1 MPSETPAIPAGVFVD
16 RIRSRLTPALF
27 CPLDSGEGTFHLPPA
42 LTADMSACSRV
53 LLALV
58 CVASAGMLRA
68 TTLAEAQEL
77 YRAKRYAEART
88 AFAQVAAA
96 DPDNT
101 EAAYHLGRLAL
112 MRNEQEEAVKWL
124 EKATTLAPGS
134 SPYFRALGDAYGLS
148 AQKAG
153 LFSKLGFARKCL
165 AAYEKGVALDPQSV
179 SARYALFVFYR
190 QAPAIIGGGV
200 DKARTQAQEIQKL
213 DVVRG
218 TLALAELSVADKKY
232 EEAFET
238 LEDLRRS
245 HPEALDAGY
254 QIGRVAALS
263 GLRFDEGVAALKEYL
278 AHTPDDNQPPLW
290 AAHWWLG
297 QIFEKKGNPAVARA
311 EYEAALKLNPTQP
324 QLIEAMKRLP

>member
-1 MPSETPAIPAGVFVD
+1 
-16 RIRSRLTPALF
+16 
-27 CPLDSGEGTFHLPPA
+27 
-42 LTADMSACSRV
+42 
-53 LLALV
+53 
-58 CVASAGMLRA
+58 MLHA

-77 YRAKRYAEART
+77 YRTKRYAEART

-96 DPDNT
+96 DPDNA
-101 EAAYHLGRLAL
+101 EAAYHLGQLAL

-124 EKATTLAPGS
+124 ERATTLAPRS

-148 AQKAG
+148 TQKAG
-153 LFSKLGFARKCL
+153 LFSKPGFARKCL

-179 SARYALFVFYR
+179 NARYALFNFYR
-190 QAPAIIGGGV
+190 SAPAIVGGGV

-232 EEAFET
+232 EEAFEA
-238 LEDLRRS
+238 LENLRRS
-245 HPEALDAGY
+245 HPEALDAVY
-254 QIGRVAALS
+254 QIGRVTALS
-263 GLRFDEGVAALKEYL
+263 GLRLDEGAASLKEYL
-278 AHTPDDNQPPLW
+278 THTPDDNQPPLW
-290 AAHWWLG
+290 AAHWRLG
-297 QIFEKKGNPAVARA
+297 QIFEKKGTPAAARA